1 MPRRFL
7 GISFAVLVLALL
19 AVPSAGA
26 ASLYEVTVEAKLTQD
41 WSLHGTGYCV
51 PVGSGTST
59 ITLESRRP
67 FIAELRLRDGVLWD
81 LLPAAGRRAIPRL
94 LRLVGSSAMSG
105 SIVMPPGDPDD
116 PCPRAEQPCVG
127 RPIKD
132 AYLNQAP
139 VLAPRFGY
147 IVEANGPAF
156 AAPPGR
162 GNCFEGYIRNF
173 SGPDASGDP
182 PPNIDGLSGRLG
194 TPAEVAAK
202 PKVFTVVGRDHSRYS
217 NSGLTYD
224 TRRELRI
231 TFREVELRARELVPD
246 SVPVLHRRT
255 LRVEWTP
262 PSASA
267 ERYEWQM
274 KRSHQFQWTNL
285 GKSTEPRFDH
295 TFRLAGH
302 FRLRAIAYG
311 ARVRPGATPRT
322 LTTRA
327 EPLEVRF
334 PTWREIVADQA
345 VDRYT
350 KEAWALTLSLTKP
363 ESRQEVG
370 FWILLDTCTRNYGR
384 TGTRRGPPAGPD
396 DQEAEVNLGA
406 RPADSPRN
414 PPAVEGC
421 ATYTVASFHT
431 HPPTEFRRPPGD
443 RQEVGP
449 SDEDQSLARD
459 SGVPAVVFD
468 YIANP
473 LRTGSIPFGYPM
485 KSPAKLYQTRLLRR
499 PTPRR

>member
-1 MPRRFL
+1 MPRRLL

-26 ASLYEVTVEAKLTQD
+26 ASLYEVTVEAKLTQELVAPRD
-41 WSLHGTGYCV
+41 GLLRPGWV
-51 PVGSGTST
+51 GTST

-105 SIVMPPGDPDD
+105 SIVAPGDPDD

-311 ARVRPGATPRT
+311 ARVGPGANADSRYS
-322 LTTRA
+322 
-327 EPLEVRF
+327 EPPGGRF
-334 PTWREIVADQA
+334 PTSAEMTPTR
-345 VDRYT
+345 
-350 KEAWALTLSLTKP
+350 LSTATPK
-363 ESRQEVG
+363 
-370 FWILLDTCTRNYGR
+370 
-384 TGTRRGPPAGPD
+384 RRG
-396 DQEAEVNLGA
+396 
-406 RPADSPRN
+406 R
-414 PPAVEGC
+414 
-421 ATYTVASFHT
+421 
-431 HPPTEFRRPPGD
+431 
-443 RQEVGP
+443 
-449 SDEDQSLARD
+449 
-459 SGVPAVVFD
+459 
-468 YIANP
+468 
-473 LRTGSIPFGYPM
+473 
-485 KSPAKLYQTRLLRR
+485 
-499 PTPRR
+499 